1 MSAVPPIEWGEEERA
16 TGAVS
21 FTQHLKEL
29 SAAHL
34 SVPAT
39 VEKINHAVETVVP
52 RLVEAIQEELLT
64 TTTTTTVVSTAIT
77 TTTPSTVA
85 EKIHQVVATVVP
97 NLVDAIQHGLS
108 PTTTQTL
115 STTTNTP
122 TSAAP
127 PPFCGNPSV
136 PQVSIFCKYE

>member
-97 NLVDAIQHGLS
+97 
-108 PTTTQTL
+108 TTTQTL

-136 PQVSIFCKYE
+136 PQVSILCKYE